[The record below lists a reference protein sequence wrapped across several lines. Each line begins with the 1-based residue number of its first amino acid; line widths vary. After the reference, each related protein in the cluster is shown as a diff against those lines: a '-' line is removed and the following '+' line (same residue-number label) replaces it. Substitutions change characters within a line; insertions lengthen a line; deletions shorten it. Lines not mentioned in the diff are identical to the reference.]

1 MKLFKLFIAV
11 LFITFTTQGVAQSSN
26 IKTIT
31 FKVDGVCGMCKDRIE
46 STLDIK
52 GVKFVEWNVNSHVC
66 EVIFRTDKITEKEI
80 HQALA
85 DVGHDTEKI
94 KASEKA
100 YAQIHGCCKY
110 RSEETQKAHE
120 KELDDHKHE

>member
-1 MKLFKLFIAV
+1 MKLFKLFIAIIF
-11 LFITFTTQGVAQSSN
+11 LAFASQGVAQSSN

-46 STLDIK
+46 TTLDVK
-52 GVKFVEWNVNSHVC
+52 GVKFVEWDVHTHVC
-66 EVIFRTDKITEKEI
+66 EVVYRTDKITEEQI

-94 KASEKA
+94 KASDKA

-120 KELDDHKHE
+120 NEHDSHNHE